1 MTQSLYI
8 LNKVSD
14 NFFLSIAFT
23 DGNQTLIAHLLRF
36 AQN

>member
-8 LNKVSD
+8 LNKVSEK
-14 NFFLSIAFT
+14 FFLCIAFT
-23 DGNQTLIAHLLRF
+23 DGNQTLIAQLLIF